1 MAASRKSITPYSSS
15 PSGLPGSPGFSPS
28 GSPPPSNSSSKPA
41 VIVYSGE
48 GYDQNKQFQRYESA
62 GTYYPPFTP
71 KSITVPSNFRVT
83 LQTLSGP
90 LVLSG
95 PDARSSLSLSN
106 NEIQVTTPTLAQP
119 STSPETV
126 KIPNPVIAYSG
137 PKFTGTSYP
146 MGSTG
151 VFNLSSGRFVVRSIR
166 VPSGVRVTLRTPPG
180 ISPSRLDS
188 IAGPSSLE
196 FISDTPPLT
205 IIEVAAFTPPSPPS
219 TSPDPVDVYS
229 GTKFTGMHYPLRS
242 GVHDLSP
249 INFVVRSIRVP
260 WGVLVT
266 LRTPPGISPSRVE
279 SIAGPS
285 SLEFISDTP
294 PLTIIEVRPLTSQT
308 AQPAPSAIA
317 LPAPSSGANVV
328 VGTPMVLVYPEESL
342 KGTPCHL
349 RPGTHNIPLTSA
361 TCSIASIRS
370 IFVPDGSSATL
381 YASDGSSFTI
391 KGRSII
397 DKITKQIT
405 RITVS
410 SSSPLTPTMEEG
422 GSRLQVIGNGGMWL
436 LLLLFLF
443 ILLLLFFFKRS

>member
-1 MAASRKSITPYSSS
+1 MAASRKRITTYSSS

-62 GTYYPPFTP
+62 GIYYPPFTP

-95 PDARSSLSLSN
+95 PDARPSLSLSN
-106 NEIQVTTPTLAQP
+106 NEIQVTTSTPAQP
-119 STSPETV
+119 STQSGNV
-126 KIPNPVIAYSG
+126 KISNPVIAYSG
-137 PKFTGTSYP
+137 P
-146 MGSTG
+146 
-151 VFNLSSGRFVVRSIR
+151 N
-166 VPSGVRVTLRTPPG
+166 
-180 ISPSRLDS
+180 
-188 IAGPSSLE
+188 
-196 FISDTPPLT
+196 
-205 IIEVAAFTPPSPPS
+205 
-219 TSPDPVDVYS
+219 
-229 GTKFTGMHYPLRS
+229 FTGMHYPLRS

-317 LPAPSSGANVV
+317 LPAPSAIALPAPSAIALPAPSAIALPAPSSGANVV

-349 RPGTHNIPLTSA
+349 LPGTHNIPLTSA

-370 IFVPDGSSATL
+370 IFVPGGLSATL
-381 YASDGSSFTI
+381 YASDGSVQFI
-391 KGRSII
+391 KGHSSI

-436 LLLLFLF
+436 LLLLFIL
-443 ILLLLFFFKRS
+443 LLLLFFFKRS